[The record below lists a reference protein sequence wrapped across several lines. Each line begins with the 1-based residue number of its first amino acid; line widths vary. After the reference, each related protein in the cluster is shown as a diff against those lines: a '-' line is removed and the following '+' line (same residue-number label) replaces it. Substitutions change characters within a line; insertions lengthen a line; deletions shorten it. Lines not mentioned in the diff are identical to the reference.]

1 MRVQKKQALPIG
13 DGALMKRGFN
23 DLQCACETV
32 KKVTDSWLSVQGK
45 AVAGDGM
52 QQGKGQAGQMQ

>member
-1 MRVQKKQALPIG
+1 
-13 DGALMKRGFN
+13 MKRGFN
-23 DLQCACETV
+23 DLQCACEMV
-32 KKVTDSWLSVQGK
+32 KKVTDLWLSVQGK